1 MILIGSQTPHRSS
14 PAIGRLFRP
23 LLVAFALALFVTAFS
38 DAHAAP
44 SFEQQ
49 YEKAKQDMEFLKSD
63 SKRGG
68 WREPWE
74 KLAQSF
80 FDLHEKY
87 PRWRNRPAALF
98 RSALAMEELAKRSM
112 LRQDAQAAVDR
123 YGVFLKSYASH
134 VLADDALFGIARI
147 KAERFNDFSG
157 AQEALNTIQNQYP
170 RGDVAPEA
178 KLYAQ
183 RLKAALEAAKS
194 STPGKKTAALLTDM
208 KWENQ
213 KNLAVITL
221 EFDRPIIWSID
232 TQSGSKKN
240 DIPNRMVVDLMGV
253 NPASTIRPGIK
264 VQGSSLR
271 RMRLDLSA
279 PDKTRLLLDFRQVKR
294 FMVKTESSPF
304 RIVITTSATDAAM
317 PRGISFGQGLQSSDP
332 LFRFATRSIMIDP
345 GHGGSRPGAR
355 YEGIAEKDINL
366 AITLKLKEYLE
377 QSDVEVILTRDDDK
391 GVIEREVTLDIA
403 KRVGSIL
410 AGKGIQVHYTR
421 TDNTWVSLSTRS
433 YMANQARADVL
444 LSIHVNASPNKNAC
458 GLETYFPDT
467 ASSSADAGKLAGLE
481 NANGGHKGDTG
492 SPAASSS
499 VRSQESRRLADTV
512 QKCTLSVMKEK
523 TFTVRDGG
531 VKSGPFKVLL
541 GANIPGILVE
551 VGYCSNA
558 QEAANLAIPTYRQ
571 ALAEGI
577 ASGILAHLGSLDGSK
592 R

>member
-1 MILIGSQTPHRSS
+1 
-14 PAIGRLFRP
+14 
-23 LLVAFALALFVTAFS
+23 
-38 DAHAAP
+38 
-44 SFEQQ
+44 
-49 YEKAKQDMEFLKSD
+49 
-63 SKRGG
+63 
-68 WREPWE
+68 
-74 KLAQSF
+74 
-80 FDLHEKY
+80 
-87 PRWRNRPAALF
+87 
-98 RSALAMEELAKRSM
+98 
-112 LRQDAQAAVDR
+112 
-123 YGVFLKSYASH
+123 
-134 VLADDALFGIARI
+134 
-147 KAERFNDFSG
+147 
-157 AQEALNTIQNQYP
+157 
-170 RGDVAPEA
+170 
-178 KLYAQ
+178 
-183 RLKAALEAAKS
+183 
-194 STPGKKTAALLTDM
+194 
-208 KWENQ
+208 
-213 KNLAVITL
+213 
-221 EFDRPIIWSID
+221 
-232 TQSGSKKN
+232 
-240 DIPNRMVVDLMGV
+240 MVVDLMGV

-345 GHGGSRPGAR
+345 GHGGKDPGTVH
-355 YEGIAEKDINL
+355 N
-366 AITLKLKEYLE
+366 
-377 QSDVEVILTRDDDK
+377 

-444 LSIHVNASPNKNAC
+444 LSIHVNASPNENAC

-481 NANGGHKGDTG
+481 TANGGHQGDTG
-492 SPAASSS
+492 SPAASSA

-577 ASGILAHLGSLDGSK
+577 ASGILAHLGSLDGNK

>member
-23 LLVAFALALFVTAFS
+23 LWVAFALALFVTAFS

-123 YGVFLKSYASH
+123 YGVFLKSYTSH

-157 AQEALNTIQNQYP
+157 AQEALSTIQNQYP

-345 GHGGSRPGAR
+345 GHGGKDPGTVH
-355 YEGIAEKDINL
+355 N
-366 AITLKLKEYLE
+366 
-377 QSDVEVILTRDDDK
+377 

-444 LSIHVNASPNKNAC
+444 LSIHVNASPKPEVS
-458 GLETYFPDT
+458 GVETYYLD
-467 ASSSADAGKLAGLE
+467 LAGTKDSVRLAAVE
-481 NANGGHKGDTG
+481 NAG
-492 SPAASSS
+492 SNRGLGEMEEILADMLLDS
-499 VRSQESRRLADTV
+499 RMQESRRLASSV
-512 QKCTLSVMKEK
+512 QTQTLAQLKK
-523 TFTVRDGG
+523 RGQPA
-531 VKSGPFKVLL
+531 KSGGTKGAPFHVLI
-541 GANIPGILVE
+541 GSSMPGVLVE
-551 VGYCSNA
+551 VGYCTNA
-558 QEAANLAIPTYRQ
+558 AEAKRLRQSAYRD

-577 ASGILAHLGSLDGSK
+577 ANGVHHYARQLETAAK
-592 R
+592 